1 MNIDKKIDANR
12 IIVFTS
18 NTSWY
23 LYNFQL
29 LNMLNLQSKGY
40 QIYCISPKDKYSAKL
55 EDNGCKFLN
64 ITMQNHGLNP
74 IKDYLTYRQYR
85 KFYKNIKPLIIC
97 SFTIK
102 TNIYSTT
109 AAGKLGIK
117 VINNVSGL
125 GTVFVKT
132 NFITKIVIAMYKY
145 AMQYSSHIFFQN
157 KENQQLFC
165 SKVNVKSFS
174 FLPGSGVDTNAFKP
188 IVKTENTGKNEKNKK
203 TTFLLVAR
211 LLWEK
216 GIGEY
221 FEAAK
226 KIYEKSNQVC
236 FLLLGELCQGKLCIP
251 KHTIEQWN
259 REPFFQYLGATD
271 NVKQYLAQADCVV
284 LPSYAEG
291 TPRSLLEA
299 ASMAKPIV
307 TTDAPGCR
315 NVVDDGITGYLCK
328 LKSVEDLAKKII
340 LFLELSELEKSK
352 MGKMGREK
360 IVKNYD
366 VQLVI
371 KQYQDKVTS
380 LLDNK

>member
-55 EDNGCKFLN
+55 EEYGFKYLN

-74 IKDYLTYRQYR
+74 IKDYLTYRQY
-85 KFYKNIKPLIIC
+85 KKIYKNICPQVVC

-102 TNIYSTT
+102 PNIYSTI
-109 AAGKLGIK
+109 AAGKLGIN
-117 VINNVSGL
+117 VINNISGL
-125 GTVFVKT
+125 GAVFAKT
-132 NFITKIVIAMYKY
+132 NFITKIAIALYKY
-145 AMQYSSHIFFQN
+145 AMQYSSYIFFQN

-165 SKVNVKSFS
+165 SRVNVKSFS
-174 FLPGSGVDTNAFKP
+174 FLPGSGVDTNTFKP
-188 IVKTENTGKNEKNKK
+188 IAKTESTEK

-216 GIGEY
+216 GIAEY

-226 KIYEKSNQVC
+226 KIYESNKQVS

-251 KHTIEQWN
+251 KTTVEKWGE
-259 REPFFQYLGATD
+259 EPFFQYLGVTD

-299 ASMAKPIV
+299 ASMAKPII
-307 TTDAPGCR
+307 TTDAAGCR
-315 NVVDDGITGYLCK
+315 NVVDDSITGYLCK
-328 LKSVEDLAKKII
+328 LKSVDDLSQKIKQ
-340 LFLELSELEKSK
+340 FLDLSELDKNK
-352 MGKMGREK
+352 MGQMGREK

-366 VQLVI
+366 VKLVI

-380 LLDNK
+380 ILDNK